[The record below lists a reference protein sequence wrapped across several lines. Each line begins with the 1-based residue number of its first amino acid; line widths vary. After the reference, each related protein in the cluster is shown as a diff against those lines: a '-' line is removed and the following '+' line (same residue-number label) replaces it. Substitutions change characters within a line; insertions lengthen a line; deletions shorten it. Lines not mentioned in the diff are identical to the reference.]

1 MRQALMTAGMRPW
14 LMGAMLA
21 LAAVFFG
28 SVARAEDPGPEI
40 IKQIKLTEAQIKG
53 FIGAQP
59 SMAKISEKMQSQ
71 TTDKPDPAIE
81 AELETI
87 AKANGFKDFA
97 EYDDVAAN
105 ISLVMASMDPQ
116 TGNYLDPVASIKAE
130 IAEVTANATIPDN
143 EKKERLQ
150 ELNEALKTIQPV
162 QFPDN
167 IALIKK
173 FRPEIE
179 KVLQ

>member
-1 MRQALMTAGMRPW
+1 MRQSIATAGISPW
-14 LMGAMLA
+14 FLGVMLA
-21 LAAVFFG
+21 LASVLFG
-28 SVARAEDPGPEI
+28 SVAQAEDPGPEI

-59 SMAKISEKMQSQ
+59 AMAKISEKMQSQ

-87 AKANGFKDFA
+87 AKANGFKNFA

-130 IAEVTANATIPDN
+130 IAEVTGNATIPDA

-167 IALIKK
+167 ITLIKK